1 VVATRQ
7 PDGDVH
13 TPGPGDATALAGIL
27 AGAHR
32 LARRTRRHNQA
43 SLGYVRV

>member
-27 AGAHR
+27 ARAQARAAH
-32 LARRTRRHNQA
+32 RRHNQA